1 MVTSKVKWKKYF
13 KNGNIKYEG
22 QFQDNYPVG
31 IFKFYYETSELKVK
45 KNFFIKVKAAATR
58 FYNKDGKI
66 MSMGL
71 YVDEVKNTHGYTL
84 ILIQLLFCLRIIKM
98 EN

>member
-1 MVTSKVKWKKYF
+1 MNFLIALLAFLIANPILSQEINISDKNGNKQGQWKKYF

-45 KNFFIKVKAAATR
+45 KNFFIKVKQLQHVFIT
-58 FYNKDGKI
+58 K
-66 MSMGL
+66 M
-71 YVDEVKNTHGYTL
+71 VKL
-84 ILIQLLFCLRIIKM
+84 
-98 EN
+98 